1 MAYCDS
7 SLLAPLAVG
16 SILSM
21 GKGRPEKLLS
31 EVAGLEIKLRDSVS
45 QDLAPSDGLY
55 CPYVLNQ
62 IRSISSGV

>member
-7 SLLAPLAVG
+7 SLLAPLAVR

-21 GKGRPEKLLS
+21 AREKLLLS
-31 EVAGLEIKLRDSVS
+31 EVAGLEIKLRGSVS

-62 IRSISSGV
+62 IRSI